1 MVATVKAA
9 VVVKALSQATVYC
22 NNHVGPNVLGND
34 TGNQEWVSFSEYNLD
49 IEMENAPSVFK
60 G

>member
-34 TGNQEWVSFSEYNLD
+34 TGNQEWVSFRIQFGY
-49 IEMENAPSVFK
+49 
-60 G
+60 